1 MKSPANFCRAVFLT
15 ALAVSAGG
23 AVIAQQ
29 KALTAVPPKEGDYV
43 IKDFKLGGGETLPE
57 VNMHYTTI
65 GTPQRDA
72 SGKITNAVVV
82 LHGTNRA
89 GKVFL
94 IPSFAG
100 VLFGPGQL
108 LDTSKYYVILPDQFG
123 AGMGKSTKPSE
134 GLRGK
139 FPHYDYADM
148 VHALQTTLK
157 EGLHVDHL
165 RLFVGTS
172 MGCMQGFMWSEE
184 KPGDVDAYMLLSCLP
199 VQVGGRNRMV
209 RKIMIDD
216 VRDDPAWNNGNY
228 TEQPYGLRAAL
239 GHLLVVGSAPTLWQ
253 EEYGT
258 AALADKYVDDYIAQ
272 NMKSTDANDFIYQYD
287 ASRNYNP
294 EPDLGKISDHIF
306 LVNVMDD
313 FWNPGEMGV
322 AEREMKKVNG
332 AHFVLLPVTEATR
345 GHYTFFQA
353 PVWQKYLA
361 QLLAESKPT
370 TR

>member
-1 MKSPANFCRAVFLT
+1 MKSPANLWRTILLV
-15 ALAVSAGG
+15 ALACCASGVL
-23 AVIAQQ
+23 AQE
-29 KALTAVPPKEGDYV
+29 KGPLTAVPPKEGDYV
-43 IKDFKLGGGETLPE
+43 VKDFKFANGESLPE
-57 VNMHYTTI
+57 VKLHYTTV

-72 SGKITNAVVV
+72 SGKVTNAVVI

-100 VLFGPGQL
+100 VLFGSGQL
-108 LDTSKYYVILPDQFG
+108 LDTSKYFVILPDQLG
-123 AGMGKSTKPSE
+123 GGLGKSTKPSDA
-134 GLRGK
+134 LRAK

-148 VHALQTTLK
+148 LRATQVLLKDGLQVN
-157 EGLHVDHL
+157 HVY
-165 RLFVGTS
+165 LFIGTS
-172 MGCMQGFMWSEE
+172 MGCMEGFMWSEA
-184 KPGDVDAYMLLSCLP
+184 KPGDIDAYMLLSCLP
-199 VQVGGRNRMV
+199 VQVAGRNRMV

-216 VRDDPAWNNGNY
+216 VRDDPGWNNGNY
-228 TEQPYGLRAAL
+228 TQQPYGLRAAL

-258 AALADKYVDDYIAQ
+258 AALADKYVDEYIAE

-287 ASRNYNP
+287 ASRNFDP
-294 EPDLGKISDHIF
+294 EKDLGKIRDHMF

-322 AEREMKKVNG
+322 AEREMKKVKS

-361 QLLAESKPT
+361 QLLDESKH
-370 TR
+370 